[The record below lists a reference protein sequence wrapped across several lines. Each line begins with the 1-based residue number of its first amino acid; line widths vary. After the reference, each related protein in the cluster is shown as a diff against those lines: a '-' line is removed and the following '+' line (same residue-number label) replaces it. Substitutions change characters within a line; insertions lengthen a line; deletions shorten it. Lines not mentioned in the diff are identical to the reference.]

1 MLDKKTRDLT
11 FSCMESLRKL
21 GLILAR
27 GPLLRWRYQ
36 AFRPQKIIHHPIDL
50 HLADPLL
57 AQEFYHGR
65 FALAGRVV
73 NAGSLSPFMLVA
85 PTREWEEALH
95 DFSWLRHMSAAKNE
109 LANAHARSLVSDWI
123 DMHAKPSRA
132 IVWRGDVVARRLMNW
147 LCHAQTLC
155 DRADVAFESKI
166 LKSLSFQMRYLRVIT
181 PLMPKTQGRL
191 EAAIA
196 LCLAAKALIATPT
209 QQQAAE
215 FNLASEIE
223 AQMLPDGGHI
233 SRNPAVLVPLL
244 AYFIALHHCYEESEQ
259 QPPPILTITIG
270 RVIQMLRFFQHRDFS
285 LANFNGVGP
294 LLPERLTPLLNID
307 TTTLARP
314 LTQAAHTGYQRLAFG
329 ATTVI
334 VDTGCPPPLPF
345 SAQAHAGCLSFE
357 MSSSQNRFIVNC
369 GIDPFL
375 PSDVRF
381 FGRLTAAHSTATIN
395 DTSSCR
401 FQKDGQATSLV
412 MEGPTKVQ
420 LRPVK
425 QETRAGFIAS
435 HNGYLSGFNLLHQRS
450 MTLSKDGNLCEGA
463 DRFIKLDVKN
473 TQQGEKKREEKKA
486 NIIATLRFHLHP
498 DVEVSHDAQ
507 DTLRLEVAGADV
519 WLLSCEIEMQ
529 LEDSIYFCALRGS
542 TKTRQI
548 VVSFNIAEREEVYW
562 AFRRLEHVSKKYQ
575 DITQFLTQ

>member
-1 MLDKKTRDLT
+1 MLGKKTLNWA
-11 FSCMESLRKL
+11 SCTESLRKL

-27 GPLLRWRYQ
+27 GPLFRWRYQ

-85 PTREWEEALH
+85 PTQEWEEALH

-109 LANAHARSLVSDWI
+109 LASAHARSLVSDWI
-123 DMHAKPSRA
+123 DMHIRPSRA
-132 IVWRGDVVARRLMNW
+132 LVWRGDVVARRLINW
-147 LCHAQTLC
+147 LCHVEMLC
-155 DRADVAFESKI
+155 EQADQAFESKM
-166 LKSLSFQMRYLRVIT
+166 LKSLNFQMRYLRVIT

-196 LCLAAKALIATPT
+196 LCMVTKALLTTPA
-209 QQQAAE
+209 QQQRAE
-215 FNLASEIE
+215 FHLSKEIE
-223 AQMLPDGGHI
+223 GQILPDGGHV

-244 AYFIALHHCYEESEQ
+244 AYFIALNHCYSESEQ
-259 QPPPILTITIG
+259 QTPLFLTTTIEKMM
-270 RVIQMLRFFQHRDFS
+270 QMVRFFQHRDFS

-294 LLPERLTPLLNID
+294 LLPERITPLLNVN
-307 TTTLARP
+307 TTTSAPP
-314 LTQAAHTGYQRLAFG
+314 LTQAPHTGYQRLAFG

-334 VDTGCPPPLPF
+334 VDTGCPPPLAL

-401 FQKDGQATSLV
+401 FQKDGQATSLITD
-412 MEGPTKVQ
+412 GPTKVQ
-420 LRPVK
+420 LRAVE
-425 QETRAGFIAS
+425 QENRAGFIAS
-435 HNGYLSGFNLLHQRS
+435 HNGYLSGFNILHQRS
-450 MTLSKDGNLCEGA
+450 ITLSKDGNLCEGA

-473 TQQGEKKREEKKA
+473 ARQKDKIKKEEKD

-507 DTLRLEVAGADV
+507 DALRLEVAGADV
-519 WLLSCEIEMQ
+519 WQLSCEADMQ

-548 VVSFNIAEREEVYW
+548 VVSFNIAECEEVYW
-562 AFRRLEHVSKKYQ
+562 AFRRLEHTSKKYQ
-575 DITQFLTQ
+575 DITQFLTPN